1 MFGRYECK
9 SELIHKYIN
18 KGDEMICITRI
29 ILLKLC
35 ALTLIVFS
43 FGCDQSMTKPVMEV
57 ISPTDPPT
65 KTAIQRA
72 REAMERVNQRRTE
85 SLQKADTAGD
95 YLVVF
100 TDSEIILN
108 EEFAFRKAFWVELV
122 DIYKDEKREDSTVLD
137 GFTSLEDRFARRLEE
152 NTLGKFYFEYIR
164 TFDPLI
170 IEYLRL
176 SYVYPTATEKALLV
190 RFRNSIN
197 DGKVT
202 VTFPE
207 NF

>member
-1 MFGRYECK
+1 
-9 SELIHKYIN
+9 
-18 KGDEMICITRI
+18 MICITRI

-35 ALTLIVFS
+35 AFTLIVFS
-43 FGCDQSMTKPVMEV
+43 FGCDQSMTKLVMEV

-108 EEFAFRKAFWVELV
+108 EELAFRKAFWVELV

-137 GFTSLEDRFARRLEE
+137 GFASLEDRFARRLEE

-176 SYVYPTATEKALLV
+176 SYVDPTETEEELLD

>member
-1 MFGRYECK
+1 
-9 SELIHKYIN
+9 
-18 KGDEMICITRI
+18 MICITRI

-65 KTAIQRA
+65 KTPIQRA

-108 EEFAFRKAFWVELV
+108 EELAFRKAFWVELV

-137 GFTSLEDRFARRLEE
+137 GFASLEDRFARRLEE

-176 SYVYPTATEKALLV
+176 SYVDPTETEEALLV

>member
-1 MFGRYECK
+1 
-9 SELIHKYIN
+9 
-18 KGDEMICITRI
+18 MICITRI

-35 ALTLIVFS
+35 AIILIVFS
-43 FGCDQSMTKPVMEV
+43 FGCDQPMTKPVMEV

-65 KTAIQRA
+65 KTHIQRA
-72 REAMERVNQRRTE
+72 TEAIDRVNQRRTE
-85 SLQKADTAGD
+85 SLQKADASGD
-95 YLVVF
+95 YLIIF
-100 TDSEIILN
+100 TDSELILK
-108 EEFAFRKAFWVELV
+108 EELGFRKAFWVELV

-137 GFTSLEDRFARRLEE
+137 GFTSLEARFARRLEE

-176 SYVYPTATEKALLV
+176 SYVYPTATEEALLT
-190 RFRNSIN
+190 RFRSSIN

>member
-1 MFGRYECK
+1 
-9 SELIHKYIN
+9 
-18 KGDEMICITRI
+18 MICITRI

-35 ALTLIVFS
+35 AIILIVFS
-43 FGCDQSMTKPVMEV
+43 FGCDQPMTKPMMEI
-57 ISPTDPPT
+57 ISPPEPPT
-65 KTAIQRA
+65 QTHIERA
-72 REAMERVNQRRTE
+72 REAMDRVNQRRTE
-85 SLQKADTAGD
+85 SLQKADAAGD
-95 YLVVF
+95 YQIVF
-100 TDSEIILN
+100 DDSEIIFN
-108 EEFAFRKAFWVELV
+108 EELGFGRAFWVELV

-137 GFTSLEDRFARRLEE
+137 GFTSLENSMAMRLIE
-152 NTLGKFYFEYIR
+152 NTFGKFYFEFIR

-176 SYVYPTATEKALLV
+176 SYVYPNETEEALLD

-202 VTFPE
+202 VTFTE

>member
-1 MFGRYECK
+1 
-9 SELIHKYIN
+9 
-18 KGDEMICITRI
+18 MICITRI

-35 ALTLIVFS
+35 ALTLIAFS
-43 FGCDQSMTKPVMEV
+43 FGCDQPMTKQVMEV
-57 ISPTDPPT
+57 ISPT
-65 KTAIQRA
+65 KTPIQRA
-72 REAMERVNQRRTE
+72 REDMDRVNQRRTE

-95 YLVVF
+95 YLIVF

-108 EEFAFRKAFWVELV
+108 EELGFRKAFWVKLV

-137 GFTSLEDRFARRLEE
+137 GFTSLEARFARRLEE

-176 SYVYPTATEKALLV
+176 SYVYPTETEETLLE